1 MLLAGIEPGVWADYP
16 GRSRIIPKIT
26 PETLEEAAPALS
38 GSVSTDVT
46 GGMESKVKG
55 CLLLTQEIP
64 ELEITIFSGDE
75 PDVLRDALLGA
86 RKGTLICYR

>member
-1 MLLAGIEPGVWADYP
+1 
-16 GRSRIIPKIT
+16 
-26 PETLEEAAPALS
+26 
-38 GSVSTDVT
+38 VSTDVT

-86 RKGTLICYR
+86 CKGTLICYR